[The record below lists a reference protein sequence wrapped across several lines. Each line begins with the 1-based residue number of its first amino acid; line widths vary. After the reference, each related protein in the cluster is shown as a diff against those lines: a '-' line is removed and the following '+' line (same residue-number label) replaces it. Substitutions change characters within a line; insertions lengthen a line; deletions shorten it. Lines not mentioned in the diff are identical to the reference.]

1 MIYTEK
7 NLYFKEINEN
17 ISHLKKAD
25 ILTLINRYYQGEN
38 INSLISEYKINIVP
52 SRLVYSFPL
61 IYTNYTCKYCNNILY
76 KKLVGRTA
84 KTNPD
89 IICINCKH
97 ISSPNCNCENCE
109 KERKSSIRAVNEK
122 KLKIISN
129 QVYPEKIS
137 ETYLSE
143 LDRFYLAVIV
153 RSGLDE
159 NMMHIKPFKDI
170 FTKISPTIT
179 ETQKIFDHLIHN
191 GIIVPDFSKSDSNFL
206 NFDFEN
212 EQIESYN
219 INYVYFYI
227 NIHFKDLKDL
237 AYPDRNLFSKDF
249 CFEMWREIALYESIE
264 NLSYYMKDVGFI
276 YHSEDKVKL
285 TFNYLLDYFSTGEI
299 AYIINKEVKNG
310 TQLYQSRKYAKNH
323 VENIIVS
330 QCEKYGERVVANN
343 WKITNYTRNFN
354 IEQSQASTLLFNYI
368 LKIDDL
374 GYNHKPVIDI

>member
-1 MIYTEK
+1 
-7 NLYFKEINEN
+7 
-17 ISHLKKAD
+17 
-25 ILTLINRYYQGEN
+25 
-38 INSLISEYKINIVP
+38 
-52 SRLVYSFPL
+52 
-61 IYTNYTCKYCNNILY
+61 
-76 KKLVGRTA
+76 
-84 KTNPD
+84 
-89 IICINCKH
+89 
-97 ISSPNCNCENCE
+97 
-109 KERKSSIRAVNEK
+109 
-122 KLKIISN
+122 
-129 QVYPEKIS
+129 
-137 ETYLSE
+137 
-143 LDRFYLAVIV
+143 
-153 RSGLDE
+153 
-159 NMMHIKPFKDI
+159 MMHIKPFKDI

-310 TQLYQSRKYAKNH
+310 TQLYQSRKYTKNH